1 MRYSRSQELGVIA
14 SGGEIVTGI
23 KACISYCLHSCDQTP
38 AKSSIREEGF
48 ILTRGFGDQT
58 IVGIKAWLLGRESA
72 AHTASAGGSR
82 QR

>member
-1 MRYSRSQELGVIA
+1 MIG

-23 KACISYCLHSCDQTP
+23 KACIRYCLHGCDQTP
-38 AKSSIREEGF
+38 AKSSIREKGF
-48 ILTRGFGDQT
+48 ILTCGFRDQT
-58 IVGIKAWLLGRESA
+58 IVGSKAWLLGQKAA